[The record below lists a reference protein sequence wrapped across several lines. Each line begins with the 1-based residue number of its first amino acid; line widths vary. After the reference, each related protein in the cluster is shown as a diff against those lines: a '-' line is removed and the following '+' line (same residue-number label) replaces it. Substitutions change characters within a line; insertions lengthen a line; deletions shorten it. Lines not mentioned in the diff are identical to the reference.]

1 MLELLL
7 TMAEEFCWRR
17 EVSSGYSTY
26 DKSLLLLKTFK
37 DDFDLYNI
45 ANQMNF
51 IENYSKH

>member
-37 DDFDLYNI
+37 DDFDLEHSQSNE
-45 ANQMNF
+45 F
-51 IENYSKH
+51 HREL